1 VYLEQGI
8 YSMGKDMLDIFA
20 RLGKTRFYW
29 LALLLTGLSSEA
41 VGLFYQYALDEM
53 PCVLCIQVRLWFMA
67 LILVA
72 LLVLLLR
79 RLRVMT
85 LVGHL
90 LTVVIAAGLLER
102 SYQLLGTERG
112 FVIGDCGF
120 ALGLP
125 AWFAPDRWLP
135 AVFQVQTSCGYT
147 PELLF
152 GITMAEALIV
162 ASALFLLLSVALT
175 VAVLV
180 RAR

>member
-1 VYLEQGI
+1 MFDTLATI
-8 YSMGKDMLDIFA
+8 GKS
-20 RLGKTRFYW
+20 GFYW
-29 LALLLTGLSSEA
+29 LALAGIALLSEA
-41 VGLFYQYALDEM
+41 VGLFYQYGLDEM

-67 LILVA
+67 LIVVA

-79 RLRVMT
+79 RLGFMPVA
-85 LVGHL
+85 GHL

-125 AWFAPDRWLP
+125 AWFSPDRWLP
-135 AVFQVQTSCGYT
+135 ALFQVQTSCGYT

-162 ASALFLLLSVALT
+162 ASGIFLLLSVAMT
-175 VAVLV
+175 VAALV
-180 RAR
+180 RLRQG